1 MKRFA
6 LLLLCATSALAA
18 ARFERPVTPG
28 AKGPNRLDVDVALL
42 AGVRPSDMGDL
53 RLRDKAGNEVPYL
66 FIAPP
71 DRAHVWKDAAILPV
85 ASTKT
90 TSGFEADLGA
100 PANIDRIEVTGI
112 ATPFLKRLRVE
123 GSGDREHWTMLAADA
138 TLFDLPDEKLENL
151 AVPFDH
157 GEYRYLRVTWDDR
170 TSARV
175 QRVGGVRAR
184 VWDSGDWPPA
194 VSVAVAYRVLAS
206 ERGKSRYRI
215 TLPGPHLPVAVI
227 DLQVS
232 NANVDRAASVSE
244 PRLAGNTVEPSAL
257 GSSTLRRAERDG
269 AVAADTSVPIRFPQG
284 PDLDLVVDNGN
295 NPPLSIVRILARLA
309 PQPWIYFESP
319 DGAPIE
325 ATYGDPQLEKPHY
338 DLEASRRGIPTTQ
351 VAPASW
357 SPANVVT
364 KATTTAAESLPMTGA
379 PVAQKDFRY
388 ARTLG
393 AMPRGLTS
401 LVLDAHVLAHSASL
415 DDVRLIDSQG
425 NQIPYL
431 VERRDSPLAIRLS
444 VPRREG
450 LEGNKSVYRFSLPYD
465 SLPSGSRIVIRT
477 DGRVFTRTV
486 VLRKPP
492 DESHGRE
499 AEVIE
504 TTTWQSSDP
513 DSDPPPLTFDLPS
526 RGARSLELEVDEGD
540 NTPLPIV
547 SAELLLPS
555 YALRFVN
562 PGSALTLLYGNP
574 SALAPRY
581 DIALLAPRLFGESSH
596 EVTLAA
602 AEPADTAR
610 TTSPERKIF
619 WAVIAAAA
627 VVLLLTLTRL
637 LRGVSAP
644 AS

>member
-1 MKRFA
+1 LKRAVFV
-6 LLLLCATSALAA
+6 LLWASVALASP
-18 ARFERPVTPG
+18 RFERTVTPG

-42 AGVRPSDMGDL
+42 AGVRPLEMGDL

-71 DRAHVWKDAAILPV
+71 DRAHVWKSAAILPV

-100 PANIDRIEVTGI
+100 AADIDRVEVSGI
-112 ATPFLKRLRVE
+112 AAPFLKRLRVE

-138 TLFDLPDEKLENL
+138 TLFDLPEEKLQNL
-151 AVPFDH
+151 AVPFAH
-157 GEYRYLRVTWDDR
+157 GDYRYLRVTWDDR

-184 VWDSGDWPPA
+184 VYDSGDWAPA
-194 VSVAVAYRVLAS
+194 VTVPVAYRVLAS

-215 TLPGPHLPVAVI
+215 TLPGAHLPVAAI
-227 DLQVS
+227 ELQVS
-232 NANVDRAASVSE
+232 NANVDREASVSE
-244 PRLAGNTVEPSAL
+244 PRLSGNTVAPATL
-257 GSSTLRRAERDG
+257 GLATLRRAERDG
-269 AVAADTSVPIRFPQG
+269 AVAADTSVPISFPQG
-284 PDLDLVVDNGN
+284 PDLDLMVDNGN

-309 PQPWIYFESP
+309 PQPWIYFESA
-319 DGAPIE
+319 DGTPMT
-325 ATYGDPQLEKPHY
+325 ATYGDPALQKPRY
-338 DLEASRRGIPTTQ
+338 DLEASRRGIPSTQ
-351 VAPASW
+351 VATASW
-357 SPANVVT
+357 APANLVA
-364 KATTTAAESLPMTGA
+364 KTTTANESVPMTGA
-379 PVAQKDFRY
+379 PVEQKDFRY

-401 LVLDAHVLAHSASL
+401 LVLDAHVLAHSAAL
-415 DDVRLIDSQG
+415 DDVRLTDSKG

-431 VERRDSPLAIRLS
+431 VERRDSPLALRLS
-444 VPRREG
+444 VPSREPA
-450 LEGNKSVYRFSLPYD
+450 EGNKSLYRLSLPYD
-465 SLPSGSRIVIRT
+465 SLPSGSRVVIRT
-477 DGRVFTRTV
+477 DGRVFTRAV
-486 VLRKPP
+486 VLRKSP
-492 DESHGRE
+492 DESRGRE

-504 TTTWQSSDP
+504 ATTWQNSDP
-513 DSDPPPLTFDLPS
+513 DSDPPPLTFDAPL
-526 RGARSLELEVDEGD
+526 RGARALELVVDEGD
-540 NTPLPIV
+540 NAPLSIT

-574 SALAPRY
+574 SASAPRY
-581 DIALLAPRLFGESSH
+581 DLALLAPRLFGESSH

-602 AEPADTAR
+602 AEPADT
-610 TTSPERKIF
+610 TSTSSRERKIF